1 MSPRRKPR
9 SHYAG
14 RRKTATEP
22 SSRVRV
28 YERPDVPGF
37 FMTMAWHTTDSGRP
51 IEEKLPDG
59 VSWDFAVA
67 TAEELAAKRRVEI
80 LAGRTKAG
88 QQRETTLRQVFEK
101 YFESAEAQEWS
112 TKHRGDYDRAEE
124 FWIHA
129 LGAEQVVAE
138 LNQAEVEKVARR
150 ARMRQGLSPRWERR
164 KLALLRATVRWG
176 MRKAR
181 LYRFNPLDGLSLPEY
196 EPDTEDLIYTEAETA
211 LLVAPHEAI
220 DWRAT
225 LAANIVVDTG
235 RRISAILHLTIE
247 DVRVSDDRAFLQF
260 RKEWDK
266 RRRGALRP
274 VSMETAELLAEALQR
289 PEVRECG
296 WLFPEGRLEYDDP
309 RDKPLGKD
317 AAIDALHAAEDVLA
331 ITQVAGRAFHGLK
344 RRHVTTA
351 MEVSHGDT
359 GLVGDQTGNV
369 SDVLLRLVYRK
380 ASRRRLTTHVDR
392 VRQAVTGDEDTRE
405 DTRAES
411 PSDEDAPNDQA

>member
-1 MSPRRKPR
+1 MTARRKPR

-28 YERPDVPGF
+28 YERADVAGY

-80 LAGRTKAG
+80 LAGRTQAG
-88 QQRETTLRQVFEK
+88 QRRETTLRQLYER
-101 YFESAEAQEWS
+101 YFDSAEAQEWS
-112 TKHRGDYDRAEE
+112 TKHRGDYERARE
-124 FWIHA
+124 FWINA
-129 LGAEQVVAE
+129 LGADQVVVE
-138 LNQAEVEKVARR
+138 LNQAEVEKLARR
-150 ARMRQGLSPRWERR
+150 ARIRQGLSTRWERR
-164 KLALLRATVRWG
+164 KMALLRAAVRWG
-176 MRKAR
+176 KRKAR
-181 LYRFNPLDGLSLPEY
+181 LYDLNPLDGLSMPEY
-196 EPDTEDLIYTEAETA
+196 EPDTEELIYSEAEAA
-211 LLVAPHEAI
+211 LLVAPHPDV
-220 DWRAT
+220 DWRTT

-235 RRISAILHLTIE
+235 RRISAILHLTVE
-247 DVRVSDDRAFLQF
+247 DVRVSDERAFLQF

-266 RRRGALRP
+266 RKRGALRP
-274 VSMETAELLAEALQR
+274 VSMETAALLAEAMQR

-309 RDKPLGKD
+309 RDKPMSKD
-317 AAIDALHAAEDVLA
+317 AAIESLHMAEETLG
-331 ITQVAGRAFHGLK
+331 IPQVSGRAYHGLK

-380 ASRRRLTTHVDR
+380 ASQRRLTTHVDR
-392 VRQAVTGDEDTRE
+392 VRQAMTGDEDTRE
-405 DTRAES
+405 DTRSES
-411 PSDEDAPNDQA
+411 PSDEDTANDQA